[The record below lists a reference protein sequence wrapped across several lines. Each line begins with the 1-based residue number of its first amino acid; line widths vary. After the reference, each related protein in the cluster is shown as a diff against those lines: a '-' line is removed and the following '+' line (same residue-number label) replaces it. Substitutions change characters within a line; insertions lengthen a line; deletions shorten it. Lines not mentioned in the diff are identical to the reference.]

1 MTTDTDTSTH
11 ARDFAH
17 STDRMWHLITDPAMR
32 DRSSAPGDHVVET
45 LSSDLRVG
53 GVDHQR
59 CGPADNP
66 EFEATTRWY
75 NLAPPTD
82 AGCHLAITVAAS
94 SFVRP
99 EMMEKFKAGWQGG
112 FDNLVKLAAT

>member
-1 MTTDTDTSTH
+1 MTTDTDTFTH
-11 ARDFAH
+11 AGDFAH
-17 STDRMWHLITDPAMR
+17 STDRMWHLITNPAMR
-32 DRSSAPGDHVVET
+32 DRWSAPGDHVVET

-66 EFEATTRWY
+66 EFEATTRCY

-82 AGCHLAITVAAS
+82 AAYIEVIEACAWAQAL
-94 SFVRP
+94 
-99 EMMEKFKAGWQGG
+99 
-112 FDNLVKLAAT
+112 